1 MLIYTPKRIHFSRA
15 DAYEM
20 RVQLAILDWVM
31 AFNHEYSF
39 LFYINQYWNNR
50 KVTVCY
56 CSYANSLAVVVMVDT
71 GGSISYPIY
80 RMVVV
85 LFRYGVLTYQ
95 APSQCLKKFNTE
107 IYMSSESIAFLL
119 DGIVMN
125 YL

>member
-1 MLIYTPKRIHFSRA
+1 MSIR
-15 DAYEM
+15 
-20 RVQLAILDWVM
+20 
-31 AFNHEYSF
+31 F
-39 LFYINQYWNNR
+39 LFDINQYWNNR

-95 APSQCLKKFNTE
+95 APSQCLKKYRD
-107 IYMSSESIAFLL
+107 IHVI
-119 DGIVMN
+119 
-125 YL
+125 